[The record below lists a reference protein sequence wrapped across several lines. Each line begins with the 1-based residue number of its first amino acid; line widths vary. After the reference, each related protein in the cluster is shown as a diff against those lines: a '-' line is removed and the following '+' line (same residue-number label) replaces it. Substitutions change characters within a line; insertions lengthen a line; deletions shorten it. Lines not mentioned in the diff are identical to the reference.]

1 MVVAQQPVH
10 SNETLSGHENR
21 MQSDHVPGALVVNP
35 AQPDWGIGQVQS
47 AIGTKVTVNF
57 ENMGKIV
64 VNTAIIDL
72 ELIDHDDLPGD

>member
-1 MVVAQQPVH
+1 
-10 SNETLSGHENR
+10 

>member
-1 MVVAQQPVH
+1 
-10 SNETLSGHENR
+10 
-21 MQSDHVPGALVVNP
+21 MQSDHIPGALVVNP

-47 AIGTKVTVNF
+47 SIGTKVTVNF